1 MFIGERMIR
10 TIGNKRFEIWG
21 FVRKVWCQHA
31 HHCCSIVIMLGLL
44 TFTAPSGH
52 ADTPVTLY
60 RSFAGN
66 INITGTGGTLRT
78 SADPSS
84 WNVTNSGTM
93 QLLGVPA
100 GSTIV
105 AAYLYWAGSGGDPV
119 GGAAA
124 DYNVT
129 FKGTNI
135 TADAGRTYT
144 ASYNNGGTDT
154 LYFFSGVKDVTSM
167 VTGNGTYTFSNL
179 AVQNANINNG
189 GQYRADQ
196 AVLSAFALVVIYSN
210 PSETLHVVNLWE
222 GLQTFH
228 GGAITLTP
236 SNFQVP
242 TPAPATALSSRHLV
256 LTWEG
261 DSGNSGSSGGY
272 NEALT
277 FCAPAPC
284 TGTALSDAYN
294 PTNNQFN
301 STVDMP
307 PNGPFSGVNTTWGV
321 DLDMYDVTSL
331 VHAGNSSAQAVYSSG
346 ADLVLLANQTMSIAN
361 VAVADLRLTKTHSGS
376 FPSGGIGTLQLN
388 VHNNGPSTAT
398 GTTGNPIT
406 VTDTIPAGLTYLSSS
421 GTGWTVNTSSLPTV
435 KWTYVG
441 TLASGADLPAITLQ
455 VRVTAAVGT
464 NITNTASVSGH
475 DFDHIMS
482 NNTSSDPVTVV
493 LLPPLMTVV
502 KSANSP
508 TVKPGDVVTYTVQVT
523 NSGNGGATSVVAQDQ
538 LSPYVSWG
546 LYSYPSAAPAN
557 PFLFT
562 DGATPS
568 NLNFNLCS
576 ITYYNGTTWSY
587 MPSSGGGGAPS
598 GYDANVKAWKI
609 DCSAAGTMNAGGAF
623 TINYKAKVK

>member
-1 MFIGERMIR
+1 
-10 TIGNKRFEIWG
+10 
-21 FVRKVWCQHA
+21 
-31 HHCCSIVIMLGLL
+31 MLVLFA
-44 TFTAPSGH
+44 FTAPSGH

-60 RSFAGN
+60 KSFAGN

-376 FPSGGIGTLQLN
+376 FPSGGIGTFQLN

-441 TLASGADLPAITLQ
+441 TLTSGADLPAITLQ
-455 VRVTAAVGT
+455 VRVPAAVGA
-464 NITNTASVSGH
+464 NITNTASVAGP
-475 DFDHIMS
+475 DFDHIIS
-482 NNTSSDPVTVV
+482 NNTSSDTVTVV
-493 LLPPLMTVV
+493 LLPPSLTVV
-502 KSANSP
+502 KSATPSP
-508 TVKPGDVVTYTVQVT
+508 AVNPGQVVTYSVLVT
-523 NSGNGGATSVVAQDQ
+523 NSGTGGATSVVAQDQ

-546 LYSYPSAAPAN
+546 INSYGTGL
-557 PFLFT
+557 PFQLV
-562 DGATPS
+562 DGASPNQSGLTLGTPAYS
-568 NLNFNLCS
+568 S
-576 ITYYNGTTWSY
+576 DHGTTWTY
-587 MPSSGGGGAPS
+587 TPTSGAGGAPA
-598 GYDANVKAWKI
+598 GYDANVTNWRI
-609 DCSAAGTMNAGGAF
+609 PMTGTMNSNGANF
-623 TINYKAKVK
+623 TINYKVQVK